1 MIWFSFKFLSLICLP
16 KFFFLGGKLEHDLVQ
31 LNICSVSWTLFCM
44 KYLWSNYARC
54 LSLINCETDQKL
66 VLTNATL
73 AIKIYL
79 YESVFTLI
87 CVSLFGFSNFR
98 GPTGPLDFLS
108 PAGGLL
114 PLLTWEGMGKQL
126 YKEIPATRRRGYL
139 LTACNAAPSFMRPSK
154 IQNGRQGPQNG
165 WWGLERVC
173 TPRVFGTPVNFCKMS
188 FLIWALLLLEKVV
201 TEKWKRENYS
211 ENSGSITSLSV
222 ECLNSDRKQHGC
234 FCQNG
239 WDKLG
244 LSWAKLQLVVANG

>member
-1 MIWFSFKFLSLICLP
+1 MYSFPIFFFNPKYRLNDFYFRHLPLIWFSFKFLSLICLP

-44 KYLWSNYARC
+44 KYLCSNYVRC

-126 YKEIPATRRRGYL
+126 VKEIPATRRRGYL
-139 LTACNAAPSFMRPSK
+139 LTACNACK
-154 IQNGRQGPQNG
+154 IQNGRR
-165 WWGLERVC
+165 GLERGL
-173 TPRVFGTPVNFCKMS
+173 PLGF
-188 FLIWALLLLEKVV
+188 WA
-201 TEKWKRENYS
+201 
-211 ENSGSITSLSV
+211 
-222 ECLNSDRKQHGC
+222 
-234 FCQNG
+234 F
-239 WDKLG
+239 
-244 LSWAKLQLVVANG
+244 